1 MRIRSLKS
9 YGRHLVALMA
19 LLVILGS
26 SLAFWRAWIVAGRN
40 YDSSVVD
47 QFDYLS
53 LFLDDKLRGYQKA
66 VQFWGFSGVSL
77 EAEQFM
83 MSFAEVR
90 GLLLSD
96 PKGTVRW
103 SNLPYVQGGM
113 TIPREMLS
121 GRWVPSSIF
130 GDESSPGLIIS
141 VPIPSGWLLCEIDS
155 YRLLQGIKIRPSD
168 YTTMALVTGG
178 GQVIYGWERST
189 TVVPMGSV
197 IPKAL
202 LAERRQSI
210 DLSIGRV
217 RAFSRMLVGGLYLV
231 SIYPERILF
240 RVSAVQAASVALMII
255 LGSSL
260 FLAIFL
266 RGYEKVSN
274 SFGRWVRF
282 LFEASA
288 RVRSCDNSLEMSEY
302 LVDFDRQMGSL
313 TPSFTEEGDL
323 RDAFGIL
330 LRTLSEKEETLM
342 AYLEETKAMEDS
354 LRMSNS
360 DLELAMGQLEN
371 ILCLANGV
379 TDGRT
384 LQGMASNM
392 AENLKKTFRCRYS
405 ALIALNR
412 GIPYVWG
419 EAGVRS
425 SSISIQDLAYQGKMV
440 YTASQ
445 TLILPVPFMERVL
458 GYVVMEGCG
467 EYSQERVSEVLR
479 RFALTL
485 GGLLH
490 ANELLTE
497 VRSSFHY
504 FALRMQAFTEIYH
517 EETGGHIARV
527 GEYAAF
533 IARELGKD
541 DPYIEDIRIYAQL
554 HDLGKVRVSREIL
567 TKPGAL
573 SKPEFE
579 EMKRHAPYGAEMLG
593 DSSWLEMA
601 RNICRYHHERWDG
614 SGYPQGLS
622 GDDIPLE
629 GRIVSICDVY
639 DALREARSYKPAFTH
654 EDACRI
660 ILEGDGRV
668 MPGHFDPMVLD
679 VFRRNCDFFGEIHN
693 SIADHHQ
700 VDQRS
705 V

>member
-1 MRIRSLKS
+1 MSIRSLKS

-19 LLVILGS
+19 LLVIVGS

-53 LFLDDKLRGYQKA
+53 LFLDDKLRSYQKA
-66 VQFWGFSGVSL
+66 VQFWGFSGISL

-96 PKGTVRW
+96 GKGTVRW

-130 GDESSPGLIIS
+130 GDASSPGLVIS

-155 YRLLQGIKIRPSD
+155 YRFLASIKIRPQEN
-168 YTTMALVTGG
+168 TAMALVTGS
-178 GQVIYGWERST
+178 GQVIYGWDTGIT
-189 TVVPMGSV
+189 TVPMGSV

-202 LAERRQSI
+202 LTERRQSI
-210 DLSIGRV
+210 DLSLGRV

-240 RVSAVQAASVALMII
+240 RVSAVQAVSMALAII
-255 LGSSL
+255 LASSL
-260 FLAIFL
+260 FLVIFW
-266 RGYEKVSN
+266 RGYENVSS

-282 LFEASA
+282 LFGASE
-288 RVRSCDNSLEMSEY
+288 RVSACDNSLEMSEY

-354 LRMSNS
+354 LRMTNS

-405 ALIALNR
+405 ALVAFNR
-412 GIPYVWG
+412 GVPYIWG
-419 EAGVRS
+419 EAGSRS
-425 SSISIQDLAYQGKMV
+425 SFISLESLFFHGKV
-440 YTASQ
+440 ISTVNQA
-445 TLILPVPFMERVL
+445 LILPVPFMERTL

-467 EYSQERVSEVLR
+467 EYSHERVIEVLR

-533 IARELGKD
+533 IAKELGRD
-541 DPYIEDIRIYAQL
+541 DPYVEDIRIYAQL

-567 TKPGAL
+567 TKPGSL
-573 SKPEFE
+573 TQFEFE

-593 DSSWLEMA
+593 DSAWLEMA

-614 SGYPQGLS
+614 SGYPQGLYEE
-622 GDDIPLE
+622 DIPLE

-668 MPGHFDPMVLD
+668 MPGHFDPTVLE
-679 VFRRNCDFFGEIHN
+679 VFAKNRDFFEGIHN